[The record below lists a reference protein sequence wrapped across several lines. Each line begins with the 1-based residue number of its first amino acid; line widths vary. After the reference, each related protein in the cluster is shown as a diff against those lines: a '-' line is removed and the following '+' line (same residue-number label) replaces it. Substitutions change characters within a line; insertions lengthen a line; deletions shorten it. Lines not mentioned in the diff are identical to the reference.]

1 MQASKKSF
9 IIWLAIAISIVSTLY
24 FFFSNKQESKPEELA
39 VKYER
44 TTEKRTETNDINNLD
59 KASEK
64 KFKTSKSTYQ
74 NSYYNTKNYHTFVN
88 NQLVKAKNGDAD
100 ANYYIYKA
108 LNECLPWLSHPKF
121 QTAELFESYI
131 HSNAVHSYNA
141 NVKESIKTTYTMCKD
156 FIGENIQELYGGH
169 KNWLNNALKL
179 NQPVAKASALVSEM
193 AYFINPQLEDF
204 RIEPL
209 SNDNVELTEELL
221 MNKLTKS
228 LLSKRADVF
237 FEISQAPIQF
247 ENKPDATYVALLF
260 LACDYGMLCKSEEPI
275 TWLKHYC
282 QNDSCYY
289 FNDAKKMLE
298 SQFPQDT
305 IEKAKTLST
314 KLKQAIENNDFKSL
328 KPSLLQPHH
337 SFM

>member
-1 MQASKKSF
+1 MQASKKPF
-9 IIWLAIAISIVSTLY
+9 IIWLAITVSIVSILY
-24 FFFSNKQESKPEELA
+24 FFFSNKQKSKPQASTL
-39 VKYER
+39 KHER
-44 TTEKRTETNDINNLD
+44 TTENRAEITDINNLD
-59 KASEK
+59 KASEE
-64 KFKTSKSTYQ
+64 KFNSTKNTIQ

-88 NQLVKAKNGDAD
+88 NQLIKAKNGDAD
-100 ANYYIYKA
+100 ANYYIYKV

-156 FIGENIQELYGGH
+156 FIGENIQKQYGDH

-179 NQPVAKASALVSEM
+179 KQPIAKASALVSEM

-221 MNKLTKS
+221 MNKLTES

-237 FEISQAPIQF
+237 LEISQAPIQF
-247 ENKPDATYVALLF
+247 ENEPDATNVALLF

-282 QNDSCYY
+282 QSDNCYY

-298 SQFPQDT
+298 SQFPHDT
-305 IEKAKTLST
+305 IEKAKTLSA
-314 KLKQAIENNDFKSL
+314 KLKQAIESNDFKSL
-328 KPSLLQPHH
+328 KPSLLRPHH